1 MAYNNLTSEQ
11 MFAITNLKEM
21 YESNNRL
28 LTSVTQ
34 ITNSNFNN
42 DNITSLIN
50 NLIST
55 NNQIK
60 NNIMNLLNTN
70 SNVNNRQSNTRQTN
84 HRQHNYGNRSNYHS
98 NRQNYLNNP
107 TISNLFYTFFDPIE
121 IFPTPSQIEVAT
133 RVVQFGNIIRPLN
146 SACPITLE
154 NFNDNDQVLMIR
166 HCNHIFSNTAL
177 ISWFRSNCRCPV
189 CRYDIRNYVSR
200 NTNNISDISDNVDLS
215 SNILPSSLA
224 TVERNSN
231 SNSNELINLLFSNL
245 LDNRNLIDISGNN
258 LSSNNLSSNNLS
270 SNNLSSNTSVPD
282 SILVTNDNVSAT
294 YSTDISGNNLL
305 RFFFHS

>member
-1 MAYNNLTSEQ
+1 MAHNNLTSEQ

-50 NLIST
+50 NLITT

-70 SNVNNRQSNTRQTN
+70 SNVNSRQSNTRQPN
-84 HRQHNYGNRSNYHS
+84 HRQHNYSNRPNYHS

-121 IFPTPSQIEVAT
+121 IFPTQTQIETAT
-133 RVVQFGNIIRPLN
+133 RVVRFGDIIGPLN
-146 SACPITLE
+146 TACPISLE
-154 NFNDNDQVLMIR
+154 NFNEDERVLIIR
-166 HCNHIFSNTAL
+166 QCSHIFSNSGL
-177 ISWFRSNCRCPV
+177 ISWFSGSCRCPV
-189 CRYDIRNYVSR
+189 CRYDIRSHVST
-200 NTNNISDISDNVDLS
+200 NTNNITDTYVNVDLS
-215 SNILPSSLA
+215 SNVLSSPFDD
-224 TVERNSN
+224 VERNVTN
-231 SNSNELINLLFSNL
+231 QFVDLLFSNL
-245 LDNRNLIDISGNN
+245 LDNYSITDTSGNNLSSNNLSSGNN
-258 LSSNNLSSNNLS
+258 LSSNNLSSN
-270 SNNLSSNTSVPD
+270 TY
-282 SILVTNDNVSAT
+282 VTDT
-294 YSTDISGNNLL
+294 SGNNLF
-305 RFFFHS
+305 R

>member
-1 MAYNNLTSEQ
+1 MAHNNLTSEQ

-50 NLIST
+50 NLITT

-70 SNVNNRQSNTRQTN
+70 SNVNSRQSNTRQPN
-84 HRQHNYGNRSNYHS
+84 HRQHNYSNRPNYHS

-121 IFPTPSQIEVAT
+121 IFPTPSQIESAT
-133 RVVQFGNIIRPLN
+133 RVVRFSDIIRPLN
-146 SACPITLE
+146 TACPITLE
-154 NFNDNDQVLMIR
+154 NFNEDDRVLIIR
-166 HCNHIFSNTAL
+166 HCNHIFSNSGL

-189 CRYDIRNYVSR
+189 CRYDIRNYVSP
-200 NTNNISDISDNVDLS
+200 NSNNISDISDNIDLS
-215 SNILPSSLA
+215 SNVLPSSLT
-224 TVERNSN
+224 TVERS
-231 SNSNELINLLFSNL
+231 SNSNELVDLFFNSL
-245 LDNRNLIDISGNN
+245 LDNRILTDISGNN
-258 LSSNNLSSNNLS
+258 LSSNNLSSNTGVPS
-270 SNNLSSNTSVPD
+270 S
-282 SILVTNDNVSAT
+282 IYVTNDDVIRTHA
-294 YSTDISGNNLL
+294 TDISGNNLL

>member
-21 YESNNRL
+21 YESNNTL
-28 LTSVTQ
+28 LISITHNSNNFNSTN
-34 ITNSNFNN
+34 ITN
-42 DNITSLIN
+42 LLN

-55 NNQIK
+55 NNEIK
-60 NNIMNLLNTN
+60 NNIITLLNINTN
-70 SNVNNRQSNTRQTN
+70 NIQNNNRQHNNNNNNRQSN
-84 HRQHNYGNRSNYHS
+84 HRQHNYSNRPNYHS

-231 SNSNELINLLFSNL
+231 SNELINLLFSNL

-270 SNNLSSNTSVPD
+270 SNTSVPD

-294 YSTDISGNNLL
+294 YSTDVSGNNLL